1 MRTTLEIEDEILLT
15 VKQIARQRKTTA
27 GSVVSSLLRE
37 SLQPKSFAIEY
48 RDGVPV
54 LPRRPNGPVIA
65 TELINRLLN
74 EDERRKG
81 PVSSIST
88 S

>member
-1 MRTTLEIEDEILLT
+1 MRTTLDIDDEILLT
-15 VKQIARQRKTTA
+15 VKQIARQLKTTA

-54 LPRRPNGPVIA
+54 LPRRPNAPIVT
-65 TELINRLLN
+65 TELVNRLLN
-74 EDERRKG
+74 EDE
-81 PVSSIST
+81 
-88 S
+88 